1 MNFGKHVKRKNA
13 RRYSV
18 SVVASLLLTCLV
30 CVAAGAGLAN
40 LRFEES
46 AHAMS
51 PSETSGTA
59 ASNNASGNAN
69 QQNAT
74 PVSLQAVQD
83 AISAADGSPA
93 ITTQG
98 FTLSAESQAAVQ
110 AQLANFANGGYTTS
124 FMLADIATGRTIEY
138 NADTQIY
145 SASSAKAPYLM
156 SLFST
161 GTVDLNAV
169 YQASDPQAAAIQQK
183 VDVVLRDSD
192 NDAYDWFY
200 QTYGLDL
207 FNTWAE
213 QQGVSSRMT
222 PERGGYMFT
231 SARDMAKLWT
241 AGYGFLFAGQTSGA
255 QGVAPESLQW
265 LAGEMTDSRN
275 SNIHAALGDTNTV
288 YTKAGWIAGEGG
300 YYSLNDAG
308 IVASQSGAYVLAVLT
323 DACDRNDLLTGLIG
337 ALDAVHSGDMQG

>member
-222 PERGGYMFT
+222 PERGGYMFA